1 MAGKFKGLALMGA
14 VALHLSSTSAQAAD
28 PPSQEQAPPATSPQS
43 VLQLS
48 QADLEQLEKLGISTS
63 QAEVDAELEEM
74 QQNPEVYGPVDPRTL
89 QRTVDQD
96 MQQTLGE
103 RYAHTSEAYQA
114 YMEELRNRYDRY
126 GKNNGKVHIV
136 LMENEERGT
145 YARMYGAGFKFTK
158 EF

>member
-74 QQNPEVYGPVDPRTL
+74 QQNPEVYGPVDHAPFSAQLTKTCNKPSANVMPILLKLIKRIWKNYATAMTD
-89 QRTVDQD
+89 TVKI
-96 MQQTLGE
+96 TAKYIL
-103 RYAHTSEAYQA
+103 
-114 YMEELRNRYDRY
+114 
-126 GKNNGKVHIV
+126 
-136 LMENEERGT
+136 
-145 YARMYGAGFKFTK
+145 F
-158 EF
+158 